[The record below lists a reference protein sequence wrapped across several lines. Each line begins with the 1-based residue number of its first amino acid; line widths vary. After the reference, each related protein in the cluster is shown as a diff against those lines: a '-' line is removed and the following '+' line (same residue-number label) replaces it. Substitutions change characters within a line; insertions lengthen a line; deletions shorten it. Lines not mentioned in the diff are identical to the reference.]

1 MESLKWK
8 ADALQSQKKM
18 LANEYSG
25 MAYSMRNEIELK
37 KKQLKLYSENII
49 PALKNNYKTMQLG
62 YEQNTEELFMLYD
75 AWETLN
81 MTQLE
86 YLELLNQVLKAQVG
100 LERIIE
106 KK

>member
-1 MESLKWK
+1 
-8 ADALQSQKKM
+8 
-18 LANEYSG
+18 
-25 MAYSMRNEIELK
+25 
-37 KKQLKLYSENII
+37 
-49 PALKNNYKTMQLG
+49 MQLG

-86 YLELLNQVLKAQVG
+86 YLELLNQVLKAQVS
-100 LERIIE
+100 LERIME